1 MVYMDRL
8 KWIIFTVVVLGIFGG
23 IIWLGKST
31 DTATFNGDANRIIT
45 SGPIADHVLGTDS
58 QKLTLIEYG
67 DFQCPACYKMYP
79 AVHDLTTK
87 YPDKLTFIFRNKPLT
102 QIHPNALAA
111 ATAAEAAGLQGKYFD
126 MYDIL
131 YQSQPAW
138 QGASVSDRTLMFQ
151 NYAEQLG
158 LDAEKFKADLS
169 SKDISDKINR
179 DNATAKTFNVE
190 GTPTFILNG
199 KRVDGAIATN
209 PDAFTKLIEDEIAK
223 TYPAETQPAQ

>member
-1 MVYMDRL
+1 MVYMDKL
-8 KWIIFTVVVLGIFGG
+8 KWIIFTVIVVGVFGG
-23 IIWLGKST
+23 IIWLGKSD
-31 DTATFNGDANRIIT
+31 DTATFTGDPSKIIAAA
-45 SGPIADHVLGTDS
+45 PIADHVLGTES
-58 QKLTLIEYG
+58 QKLVLIEYG

-126 MYDIL
+126 MYDLL
-131 YQSQPAW
+131 YQTQPSW
-138 QGASVSDRTLMFQ
+138 QSASVSDRTTMFQ
-151 NYAEQLG
+151 NYAQQLG
-158 LDAEKFKADLS
+158 LDVEKFKADLA

-179 DNATAKTFNVE
+179 DRATGNSFGVE

-199 KRVDGAIATN
+199 KKVDGAIATN
-209 PDAFTKLIEDEIAK
+209 PEAFTAFIEGEIAK
-223 TYPAETQPAQ
+223 TYPEAPQQ